1 MTADTIATN
10 TFADST
16 KDLLNYEWHTLA
28 EQQILQM
35 LASHP
40 EAGLTHKEA
49 TTRHQE
55 MGANQLTT
63 KDGKSPWLK
72 FLEQFNQPLL
82 YILLTAGVVT
92 LLLQDWI
99 DAGVILVSP

>member
-1 MTADTIATN
+1 MQT
-10 TFADST
+10 
-16 KDLLNYEWHTLA
+16 
-28 EQQILQM
+28 

-49 TTRHQE
+49 TKRSQQ
-55 MGANQLTT
+55 MGANQLT
-63 KDGKSPWLK
+63 GKSGKSSWLR

-92 LLLQDWI
+92 LLLQDWL
-99 DAGVILVSP
+99 DAGVIFGVTLINVIIGYIQESKAEGA